1 LSARAQ
7 RAMVVLVAQRRSC
20 MRSCALFELALLL
33 SGSGLLYARGASADT
48 VLAFKYTPA
57 PRVQIAIW
65 IEDAAGRHLAT
76 VALTEAVAF
85 RGIGNRPGASQMN
98 SGYRWPY
105 GRREGVLPIWA
116 HRRASAPAAR
126 RFPRVI
132 FQSRIEG
139 LASQSTQDQSA
150 DRYYCLQFDSS
161 KSTRDHLDAI
171 SCATAFNSDKGRYLT
186 SDDLVQ
192 GYAEPW
198 QDPAANGGIG
208 DGREQP
214 LSLESL
220 YPPRMDVTRCGT
232 TGTCFDHADVDRYA
246 ADARAV
252 MPEIDAVTIATPPGD
267 SQQSLLFTVP
277 SSWPA
282 GDYVAWI
289 EVNLEGDYN
298 ERWNDTRYPT
308 PQNPDTD
315 WDYYAKSYGY
325 AYRGQPSLVW
335 KVPFS
340 LGTAHSPSEANF
352 ATDAPAGRSSWD
364 VWSASYGELEPLNFD
379 PADSQF
385 ITNAAPGTGAD
396 RLRRDATG
404 QRFVVQTKSVVGVPQ
419 PAAPDAGTN
428 PMLGSDAAAAPNPT
442 DAAASPNPADA
453 AAADAGMALPDPI
466 DPSDT
471 VGPVLDLSLLTH
483 PNRLRAHTWVLL
495 RLRAVRSSVP
505 LHAYEVRVATEPI
518 VDEGSFIRAGRQAK
532 NATDDAEGATLLSLP
547 TDVPM
552 GALIEAAIGD
562 LVSDTHY
569 YVGVRAT
576 DELNRHGPISVA
588 EITTSQRRFAT
599 VSPCFVATAAYGSP
613 LAVQVGVL
621 RHLRDRYL
629 LPSALGRV
637 WVAGYYALGAPL
649 ASWIAA
655 HAIARAAAR
664 VVLWPLVGFAGCLP

>member
-1 LSARAQ
+1 
-7 RAMVVLVAQRRSC
+7 MVMLVAQRRSG
-20 MRSCALFELALLL
+20 MQSYALFQLTLLVGVLGALLCAP
-33 SGSGLLYARGASADT
+33 GARADT
-48 VLAFKYTPA
+48 VLAFKYIPA
-57 PRVQIAIW
+57 PRVQVAIW
-65 IEDAAGRHLAT
+65 IEDAAGRYLAS

-116 HRRASAPAAR
+116 HRRASAKAAR

-139 LASQSTQDQSA
+139 LASQSTQDQSL
-150 DRYYCLQFDSS
+150 DRYYCLQFDPS
-161 KSTRDHLDAI
+161 KSTRDQLDAI

-186 SDDLVQ
+186 GDDLAK

-214 LSLESL
+214 LPLDSL
-220 YPPRMDVTRCGT
+220 YPPRMDVTRCTPGAS
-232 TGTCFDHADVDRYA
+232 CFDHADVEHFV

-267 SQQSLLFTVP
+267 SQQSVLFTVP
-277 SSWPA
+277 SNWAA
-282 GDYVAWI
+282 GEYVAWI
-289 EVNLEGDYN
+289 EVSLEGDYN
-298 ERWNDTRYPT
+298 ERWNDTGYPT

-315 WDYYAKSYGY
+315 WDYYARSYGY

-340 LGTAHSPSEANF
+340 LGSESSTDSESS

-364 VWSASYGELEPLNFD
+364 VWSSSYGQLEPLSFD
-379 PADSQF
+379 PADPQY
-385 ITNAAPGTGAD
+385 ITSAARGTGAD
-396 RLRRDATG
+396 RLRADAAG
-404 QRFVVQTKSVVGVPQ
+404 QRFVVQTKSVMGVPQ
-419 PAAPDAGTN
+419 PAASDAGSN
-428 PMLGSDAAAAPNPT
+428 PSLDT
-442 DAAASPNPADA
+442 DAAAVPNPADA
-453 AAADAGMALPDPI
+453 APSQDRADADAADAGVPAPDPI
-466 DPSDT
+466 GPSDT
-471 VGPVLDLSLLTH
+471 VGPVLDLSLRAH
-483 PNRLRAHTWVLL
+483 PNRLRAHTWVML
-495 RLRAVRSSVP
+495 RLRAARSGVP

-532 NATDDAEGATLLSLP
+532 NATDDPEGATLLSLP
-547 TDVPM
+547 VDVPA
-552 GALIEAAIGD
+552 GAIIEAAIGD
-562 LVSDTHY
+562 LVPDTHY

-576 DELNRHGPISVA
+576 DELNRHGPIGVA
-588 EITTSQRRFAT
+588 ETTTSQRRFAT

-613 LAVQVGVL
+613 LAAQVGAL
-621 RHLRDRYL
+621 RRVRDRYL
-629 LPSALGRV
+629 LPHALGRV
-637 WVAGYYALGAPL
+637 WVAGYYSLGPRL

-655 HAIARAAAR
+655 HASARSAAR
-664 VVLWPLVGFAGCLP
+664 VALSPLVAIARWLP